1 MAIEKSNDRW
11 VVAARRISPSLVV
24 DLLEFV
30 GPKVDAVFAAVD
42 METPGVAVA
51 WTGDGPSP
59 CWLDIAREYAE
70 RWVHHA
76 QIRLAVAAVP
86 LLDRRWFFPVLDV
99 FMRCLPRAYED
110 IGAPTGSIVR
120 VQVTGESGGAW
131 FVQRLPDRWH
141 LVADPGTGPAAEVR
155 VDPDIAW
162 RLLSRTMTVE
172 AALPEIAIAGDEA
185 LARAITRAVAIMTS
199 RL

>member
-1 MAIEKSNDRW
+1 M
-11 VVAARRISPSLVV
+11 V

-59 CWLDIAREYAE
+59 YWLDIAREYTE

-76 QIRLAVAAVP
+76 QIRLAVAVVP

-110 IGAPTGSIVR
+110 IDAPTGSIVR

-155 VDPDIAW
+155 MDPDIAW